1 MRSSVL
7 FRLLSVA
14 LVTGLL
20 LAVPTGSAWS
30 GQAPS
35 AQDIEQAKKHMRAGV
50 AFMQDPDGPKYEEA
64 YPEFKK
70 AYELSGSLNALQNL
84 AICAQNL
91 ELDGEAIELY
101 GKFLEGKGDS
111 VDPKVKEQVERDKL
125 ALEAVVAWVTLGT
138 DKVGVTI
145 EDVRYP
151 RRGSPITNIYK
162 GSIQGLKLGIHPGRH
177 KFTASLD
184 GHEDQVWE
192 VTIKNGGSYSHTFT
206 FDPNAPVTAE
216 GFTAEDHEGLVG
228 GEEGG
233 EGDEGGMPVYPWIV
247 GGITV
252 AVAVPWVIFMAMSSS
267 KKGEYDDAL
276 GTQPLAEQE
285 DLKSD
290 LETTNLVADVL
301 MGVTIAGAVTTV
313 ILFATA
319 DYGGDGDEDDD
330 STETARGLRFG
341 VDYLVTP
348 AVDPRGGAGAVVTGT
363 F

>member
-1 MRSSVL
+1 MRLRLLLRLLAATLVL
-7 FRLLSVA
+7 GALLSV
-14 LVTGLL
+14 
-20 LAVPTGSAWS
+20 PTESARAGES
-30 GQAPS
+30 PS

-70 AYELSGSLNALQNL
+70 AYALSGSLNALQNL

-111 VDPKVKEQVERDKL
+111 VDPKVEEQVRRDKQ
-125 ALEAVVAWVTLGT
+125 ALEAVVAWVTLST
-138 DKVGVTI
+138 DKVGVSI

-151 RRGSPITNIYK
+151 RRGSPITNVYE

-177 KFTASLD
+177 KFTARAD
-184 GHEDQVWE
+184 GYDDQVWE
-192 VTIKNGGSYSHTFT
+192 VTIKNGGAHSHTFS

-216 GFTAEDHEGLVG
+216 GFTEEDQQQLGPD
-228 GEEGG
+228 
-233 EGDEGGMPVYPWIV
+233 EGDEDEGEGGMPVYPWIAAGV
-247 GGITV
+247 TV

-267 KKGEYDDAL
+267 KKSEYDDAL
-276 GTQPLAEQE
+276 GTAPIGEQE

-301 MGVTIAGAVTTV
+301 MGVTMAGVVTTI

-319 DYGGDGDEDDD
+319 DYGGDDEA
-330 STETARGLRFG
+330 TADRGPRFG
-341 VDYLVTP
+341 VDYAVTP
-348 AVDPRGGAGAVVTGT
+348 AVDPRGGAGALLTGR